1 MPEKRMLIL
10 TADQMEVATHQG
22 DVLMILDFSS
32 AAVFHELEVSV
43 RMLPDEAR
51 RIATLL
57 VQTAR
62 KAQTERAVS
71 NARL

>member
-1 MPEKRMLIL
+1 MPEKRMMIL
-10 TADQMEVATHQG
+10 TPDQVEVATHQG

-32 AAVFHELEVSV
+32 AGVFPELEVSV

-57 VQTAR
+57 VQTVG
-62 KAQTERAVS
+62 KAETER
-71 NARL
+71 RRE

>member
-1 MPEKRMLIL
+1 
-10 TADQMEVATHQG
+10 
-22 DVLMILDFSS
+22 
-32 AAVFHELEVSV
+32 
-43 RMLPDEAR
+43 MLPDEAR

>member
-1 MPEKRMLIL
+1 MMIL
-10 TADQMEVATHQG
+10 TADQLEVATHLG

-32 AAVFHELEVSV
+32 AGVFPELEVSV

-57 VQTAR
+57 VQTAG
-62 KAQTERAVS
+62 KAQTQQRPE
-71 NARL
+71 